1 MGSTRPKRPR
11 SRSRRLGQE
20 PMWSRLASDCM
31 PDLSSVCQ
39 EVNKQWKRQHQRWH
53 RKMETSA
60 DDTSTTQTNPDVRQ
74 QLQSKKTTK
83 TRHSRPALAAA
94 HTTGR
99 RSKPR
104 RHSRHQNLA
113 LGSPTSPRM
122 VKHRLS
128 PRQRKAARYDGTEA
142 KPRRRGLHGA
152 VARATTCVEQ
162 RQQLQR
168 TRIQRTVGPPCC
180 SLPRSPRFRAPCWAL
195 EHPLAQPAEPAWN
208 SRTARALRQENSKQ
222 HG

>member
-1 MGSTRPKRPR
+1 
-11 SRSRRLGQE
+11 
-20 PMWSRLASDCM
+20 MWSRLASDCM
-31 PDLSSVCQ
+31 PDLASVCQ
-39 EVNKQWKRQHQRWH
+39 EVKKLWKRQHQRWH
-53 RKMETSA
+53 RKMETS
-60 DDTSTTQTNPDVRQ
+60 TTQKNPDARQ
-74 QLQSKKTTK
+74 QLQGKKTTK
-83 TRHSRPALAAA
+83 SRQSRPPLAAA

-104 RHSRHQNLA
+104 RHSRHHNLA

-128 PRQRKAARYDGTEA
+128 PRQRKAARHDGTEA

-152 VARATTCVEQ
+152 VARATTFVEQ

-168 TRIQRTVGPPCC
+168 TRIQRTVGPPYS
-180 SLPRSPRFRAPCWAL
+180 SLPRSPSFRAPRWAL
-195 EHPLAQPAEPAWN
+195 EHPPAKPAEPAWN